1 MSYPKFARTPIQG
14 IAIGLLFGSVVI
26 FILILAA
33 VLGRAATYVH
43 PASPPPGSHA
53 DGNVLMRHPSGV
65 YDIAAPVVPNDDSG
79 FEAGV
84 MIIPPSPFCIPAA
97 IAENEVA
104 EFNAKN
110 GSKSIVIEG
119 KAARDF
125 IWAWNHMLPPLTN
138 MEGDRVWFVYFPDGS
153 TKGMTVAAIENHGQL
168 CHFSQMP
175 IDIIAQLSAF
185 GDKHDRDN
193 P

>member
-1 MSYPKFARTPIQG
+1 MQG
-14 IAIGLLFGSVVI
+14 IAIGLIFGFVVI
-26 FILILAA
+26 CILVLAA
-33 VLGRAATYVH
+33 ALGRAATYAY
-43 PASPPPGSHA
+43 PASPPPPPGSHA
-53 DGNVLMRHPSGV
+53 DGNVLMRLPTGV

-97 IAENEVA
+97 IAQNEVG

-110 GSKSIVIEG
+110 GSKSIIADG

-153 TKGMTVAAIENHGQL
+153 TKGMTVVAIENHGQL

-175 IDIIAQLSAF
+175 IDVIAQLSSF
-185 GDKHDRDN
+185 GDKHDGDN